1 MTHTGTL
8 PRKNLFQIFFLF
20 AITFLAFTSTPAF
33 AQLPTITSI
42 NPNQGV
48 VTGGTP
54 ITITG
59 TNFTGTTDVTIAFA
73 SCTSIVVVSP
83 TQITAVT
90 PAGTLGP
97 QDLFVTNASGSSLP
111 ATFTYV
117 AVTAPT
123 IISVSPSQGPTSGG
137 TAITIIGTGFT
148 GTTSVTVGFAVA
160 TFTVISST
168 QINAVT
174 PVGTAGAQNVVVTTP
189 SGSATAV
196 GAFTY
201 TAIAPTITT
210 VVPNSGPVSGG
221 TLITI
226 TGTNF
231 TGATSVTIGGTAATS
246 FSVVSATQITA
257 VTPVGTVGA
266 KDVAVTTAGGTA
278 TFVGGFI
285 YYASGPSITSIT
297 PNVGTTDGGTLVI
310 ITGTNL
316 LTTTS
321 VSFGTTLATGVVVI
335 SSTQVNAVTPANF
348 AGGTVD
354 VTLTFSSGPAVTRLA
369 GYTYVTSLIL
379 SFAPTSGPN
388 AGGTIVQIDGLNFS
402 SATHHVDSVAFG
414 RWNNYKT
421 LSQNYQDALATG
433 QATNILPF
441 SSTRI
446 FCTTPAQPS
455 SSSAGL
461 STIYVHTSNGA
472 IAPSFYGGG
481 FAFLIPAP
489 AATASLGTS
498 TTAVQITWPV
508 IAGATGYQIFRSTTN
523 TNGTNSALNA
533 LASTRG
539 NTATSYND
547 TSASRGIW
555 YAYAVKAVTSTGAGA
570 FGTSSSGWRG
580 VDAPTGVNA
589 SQGTFA
595 NKVMVKW
602 NAVVGATGYSVY
614 RDGVNITAPT
624 GTVKTTYDDT
634 TAVPS
639 VVYTYTVTAN
649 TAGGSSALSDG
660 ATGYSTI
667 AAPAN
672 VAASDGTSSVQVT
685 VTWDAAAGATGYT
698 ILRAIGSATPT
709 EIGTTAA
716 LTFDDTTAV
725 PATVYTYTVKS
736 TSAGNVS
743 AASVPTTGFR
753 ALAAP
758 TPVTASNGTS
768 TTQVTV
774 AWGASTSAK
783 GYQVFRASGGGD
795 PTLIAT
801 LGNVLTYADKT
812 AVVGTLYTYTLFATS
827 PISTSVASAGA
838 DGYRNINAPTGVQA
852 TDGTSTVQV
861 TVTWATVT
869 GATGYEIS
877 RNATLAGTVGAVL
890 TFADTGAT
898 PGVQYTYTVK
908 ATTSVATSAAS
919 AGNTGYRNLSAPT
932 DVAASKGTYTTKIQ
946 VTWLATTGASGYS
959 IFRNGATTAIGT
971 TVGNTAVIYNDT
983 TALANKIY
991 YYTVRATTT
1000 VATSALSL
1008 KAEGYRASAFTDDG
1022 HGPEGQKTGGNDGRD
1037 IATGGNGAGNGLG
1050 NGSENGQ
1057 TTTTSDDTGPVMGI
1071 ALYLQTI
1078 SEHADV
1084 FGDCDDA
1091 SNLAPATTATET
1103 SNSATN
1109 TDAAQSLNLD
1119 STTTVLNVEVN
1130 TDNVH
1135 EADNADI
1142 GLTISG
1148 AIDLDHNGEP
1158 DICQLRR
1165 GDLDLNGIIDIAD
1178 MEILLNMVN
1187 SEPVLGI
1194 GDMDQNDVLDSAD
1207 VGLLLGQM

>member
-8 PRKNLFQIFFLF
+8 PRKNLFQLFFLF

-48 VTGGTP
+48 ITGGTP

-97 QDLFVTNASGSSLP
+97 QDLIVTNASGASLP

-123 IISVSPSQGPTSGG
+123 IISVTPSSGPTSGG

-174 PVGTAGAQNVVVTTP
+174 PPGAAGAQNVVVTTP
-189 SGSATAV
+189 NGSATAV

-201 TAIAPTITT
+201 TANAPTITT
-210 VVPNSGPVSGG
+210 VLPSSGPVSGG

-231 TGATSVTIGGTAATS
+231 TGATSVTIGGIAATS
-246 FSVVSATQITA
+246 FSVVSDTKITA

-278 TFVGGFI
+278 TLPGGFI
-285 YYASGPSITSIT
+285 YYAAGPSITSIT
-297 PNVGTTDGGTLVI
+297 PNVGTTAGGTTVI

-321 VSFGTTLATGVVVI
+321 VSFGTTLATSVVVI

-348 AGGTVD
+348 AGGSVN
-354 VTLTFSSGPAVTRLA
+354 VTLTFSSGDPVTRLA
-369 GYTYVTSLIL
+369 GYTYVTSLII

-402 SATHHVDSVAFG
+402 SATHFVDSVAFG

-421 LSQNYQDALATG
+421 LSQNYQDALVTG

-523 TNGTNSALNA
+523 TNGSNTALNA

-547 TSASRGIW
+547 TSAARGIW
-555 YAYAVKAVTSTGAGA
+555 YTYVVKAVTSTGAGA

-649 TAGGSSALSDG
+649 TAGGPSALSEG

-736 TSAGNVS
+736 TSADNVS

-758 TPVTASNGTS
+758 TPVAASQGTS
-768 TTQVTV
+768 TTKVTV
-774 AWGASTSAK
+774 TWGASPSAK
-783 GYQVFRASGGGD
+783 GYQVFRATGGGEA
-795 PTLIAT
+795 TRIAT
-801 LGNVLTYADKT
+801 LGTVLTYADTT

-861 TVTWATVT
+861 TVTWAAVT
-869 GATGYEIS
+869 SATGYEIF
-877 RNATLAGTVGAVL
+877 RNAALAGTVGAVR

-898 PGVQYTYTVK
+898 PGMQYTYTVK

-932 DVAASKGTYTTKIQ
+932 GVAASKGTYTTKFKSRGSLRLAQ
-946 VTWLATTGASGYS
+946 VGTAFSVMVLLPPSAQLLATP
-959 IFRNGATTAIGT
+959 
-971 TVGNTAVIYNDT
+971 
-983 TALANKIY
+983 L
-991 YYTVRATTT
+991 
-1000 VATSALSL
+1000 
-1008 KAEGYRASAFTDDG
+1008 
-1022 HGPEGQKTGGNDGRD
+1022 
-1037 IATGGNGAGNGLG
+1037 
-1050 NGSENGQ
+1050 
-1057 TTTTSDDTGPVMGI
+1057 
-1071 ALYLQTI
+1071 
-1078 SEHADV
+1078 
-1084 FGDCDDA
+1084 
-1091 SNLAPATTATET
+1091 
-1103 SNSATN
+1103 
-1109 TDAAQSLNLD
+1109 
-1119 STTTVLNVEVN
+1119 
-1130 TDNVH
+1130 
-1135 EADNADI
+1135 
-1142 GLTISG
+1142 
-1148 AIDLDHNGEP
+1148 
-1158 DICQLRR
+1158 
-1165 GDLDLNGIIDIAD
+1165 
-1178 MEILLNMVN
+1178 
-1187 SEPVLGI
+1187 
-1194 GDMDQNDVLDSAD
+1194 
-1207 VGLLLGQM
+1207 

>member
-8 PRKNLFQIFFLF
+8 PRKNLFQLFFLF

-48 VTGGTP
+48 ITGGTP

-97 QDLFVTNASGSSLP
+97 QDLIVTNASGASLP

-123 IISVSPSQGPTSGG
+123 IISVTPSSGPTSGG

-174 PVGTAGAQNVVVTTP
+174 PPGAAGAQNVVVTTP
-189 SGSATAV
+189 NGSATAV

-201 TAIAPTITT
+201 TANAPTITT
-210 VVPNSGPVSGG
+210 VLPSSGPVSGG

-231 TGATSVTIGGTAATS
+231 TGATSVTIGGIAATS
-246 FSVVSATQITA
+246 FSVVSDTKITA

-278 TFVGGFI
+278 TLPGGFI
-285 YYASGPSITSIT
+285 YYAAGPSITSIT
-297 PNVGTTDGGTLVI
+297 PNVGTTAGGTTVI

-321 VSFGTTLATGVVVI
+321 VSFGTTLATSVVVI

-348 AGGTVD
+348 AGGSVN
-354 VTLTFSSGPAVTRLA
+354 VTLTFSSGDPVTRLA
-369 GYTYVTSLIL
+369 GYTYVTSLII

-402 SATHHVDSVAFG
+402 SATHFVDSVAFG

-421 LSQNYQDALATG
+421 LSQNYQDALVTG

-523 TNGTNSALNA
+523 TNGSNTALNA

-547 TSASRGIW
+547 TSAARGIW
-555 YAYAVKAVTSTGAGA
+555 YTYAVKAVTSTGAGA

-649 TAGGSSALSDG
+649 TAGGPSALSEG

-736 TSAGNVS
+736 TSADNVS

-758 TPVTASNGTS
+758 TPVAASQGTS
-768 TTQVTV
+768 TTKVTV
-774 AWGASTSAK
+774 TWGASPSAK
-783 GYQVFRASGGGD
+783 GYQVFRATGGGEA
-795 PTLIAT
+795 TRIAT
-801 LGNVLTYADKT
+801 LGTVLTYADTT

-861 TVTWATVT
+861 TVTWAAVT
-869 GATGYEIS
+869 SATGYEIF
-877 RNATLAGTVGAVL
+877 RNAALAGTVGAVR

-898 PGVQYTYTVK
+898 PGMQYTYTVK

-932 DVAASKGTYTTKIQ
+932 GVAASKGTYTTKIQ

-1022 HGPEGQKTGGNDGRD
+1022 HSPEGQKTGGNDGRD
-1037 IATGGNGAGNGLG
+1037 IATGENGAGNGLG
-1050 NGSENGQ
+1050 NRSENGQ
-1057 TTTTSDDTGPVMGI
+1057 TTNTSDDIGPVMGI

-1103 SNSATN
+1103 SSSATN
-1109 TDAAQSLNLD
+1109 TDAAQSMNLD
-1119 STTTVLNVEVN
+1119 STTNVLNVEVN

-1135 EADNADI
+1135 EAANADI

>member
-90 PAGTLGP
+90 PAGTLGS
-97 QDLFVTNASGSSLP
+97 QDLIVTNASGSSLP

-649 TAGGSSALSDG
+649 TAGGPSALSDG

-685 VTWDAAAGATGYT
+685 VTWDAAAGATGYA

-758 TPVTASNGTS
+758 TPVAASQGTS
-768 TTQVTV
+768 TTKVTV
-774 AWGASTSAK
+774 TWGASTSAK
-783 GYQVFRASGGGD
+783 GYQVFRATGGGEA
-795 PTLIAT
+795 TRIAT
-801 LGNVLTYADKT
+801 LGTVLTYSDTT
-812 AVVGTLYTYTLFATS
+812 AVVGTLYTYTLVATS

-898 PGVQYTYTVK
+898 PGVQYIYTVK
-908 ATTSVATSAAS
+908 ATTTVATSAAS

-932 DVAASKGTYTTKIQ
+932 GVAASKGTYTTKIQ

-959 IFRNGATTAIGT
+959 IFRNGATAAIGT

-1091 SNLAPATTATET
+1091 SNLAPVTTATET
-1103 SNSATN
+1103 SSSATN
-1109 TDAAQSLNLD
+1109 TDAAQSMNLD

-1130 TDNVH
+1130 ADNVH
-1135 EADNADI
+1135 EAANADI

>member
-8 PRKNLFQIFFLF
+8 PRKNLFRIFFLF

-48 VTGGTP
+48 ITGGTP

-59 TNFTGTTDVTIAFA
+59 TNFDGTTDVTIAFA

-97 QDLFVTNASGSSLP
+97 QDLIVTNASGASLP

-117 AVTAPT
+117 AVTPPT

-174 PVGTAGAQNVVVTTP
+174 PAGAAGAQNVVVTTP
-189 SGSATAV
+189 NGSATAV

-201 TAIAPTITT
+201 TANAPTITT

-231 TGATSVTIGGTAATS
+231 TGATSVTIGGIAATS
-246 FSVVSATQITA
+246 FSVVTASQITA

-278 TFVGGFI
+278 TLPGGFI

-297 PNVGTTDGGTLVI
+297 PNVGTTDGGTSVT

-348 AGGTVD
+348 AGGIVD
-354 VTLTFSSGPAVTRLA
+354 VTLTFSSGPPVTRLA

-402 SATHHVDSVAFG
+402 SDTHFVDSVAFG
-414 RWNNYKT
+414 RWNNNKT
-421 LSQNYQDALATG
+421 LSQNYQDALVTG
-433 QATNILPF
+433 RATNILPF

-472 IAPSFYGGG
+472 IAPSFFGGG

-508 IAGATGYQIFRSTTN
+508 IAGASGYQIFRSTTN
-523 TNGTNSALNA
+523 TNGSNSALNA

-555 YAYAVKAVTSTGAGA
+555 YSYAVKAVTSTGAGA

-595 NKVMVKW
+595 NKVVVKW

-614 RDGVNITAPT
+614 RDGANISAPT
-624 GTVKTTYDDT
+624 GTTKTTYDDT

-649 TAGGSSALSDG
+649 TAGGPSALSDG

-698 ILRAIGSATPT
+698 IFRAIGSATPT

-736 TSAGNVS
+736 TSAGNAS

-758 TPVTASNGTS
+758 TPVAASQGTS
-768 TTQVTV
+768 TTKVTV
-774 AWGASTSAK
+774 TWGASTSAK
-783 GYQVFRASGGGD
+783 GYQVFRATGGGEA
-795 PTLIAT
+795 TRIAT
-801 LGNVLTYADKT
+801 LGTVLTYADTT

-827 PISTSVASAGA
+827 PVSTSVASDGA

-861 TVTWATVT
+861 TVTWAAVT
-869 GATGYEIS
+869 SATGYEIF
-877 RNATLAGTVGAVL
+877 RNATLAGTVGAVR

-932 DVAASKGTYTTKIQ
+932 GVAASKGTYTTKIQ

-1008 KAEGYRASAFTDDG
+1008 KAEGYRASAFTDDE
-1022 HGPEGQKTGGNDGRD
+1022 HGSEGQKTGGNDGRD

-1050 NGSENGQ
+1050 NRSENGQ
-1057 TTTTSDDTGPVMGI
+1057 TTNTSDDIGPVMGI

-1109 TDAAQSLNLD
+1109 TDAAQAMNLD

-1130 TDNVH
+1130 ADNIH